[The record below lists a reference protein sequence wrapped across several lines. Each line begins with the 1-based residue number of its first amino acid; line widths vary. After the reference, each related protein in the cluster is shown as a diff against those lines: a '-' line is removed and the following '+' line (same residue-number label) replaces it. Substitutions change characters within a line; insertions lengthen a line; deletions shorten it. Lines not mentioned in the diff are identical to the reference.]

1 MKKNFLPEE
10 LNLVKAALP
19 YAEVSFTRNGNI
31 RILNPNNDNYE
42 SYMLG
47 RCKKWYVIG
56 YSSEGFWIRRVAYSI
71 KYHETV
77 STYPL
82 KYNRKTGKYYF
93 ETFNEAL
100 MYFLIKAD
108 TKKINF

>member
-10 LNLVKAALP
+10 LNLVKAAIP

-31 RILNPNNDNYE
+31 RILNPHNDICQ
-42 SYMLG
+42 SYWRG
-47 RCKKWYVIG
+47 GCKKWYVIG
-56 YSSEGFWIRRVAYSI
+56 FSSEGFWIRRVSYST
-71 KYHETV
+71 KYHETA

-82 KYNRKTGKYYF
+82 HYNRTTCKYYF
-93 ETFNEAL
+93 DTFNEAL
-100 MYFLIKAD
+100 TYFLTKVN